1 MNNLDELKE
10 QLQEDL
16 MAYLMGSPLE
26 QYALDDICWFIV
38 DRIDSMKE
46 QLQEDELPLK
56 DPQLEVLRD
65 LHK

>member
-1 MNNLDELKE
+1 MIGGRMKNNYSTVLNNLDELKE

-38 DRIDSMKE
+38 DRIDSIKE
-46 QLQEDELPLK
+46 RGLELS
-56 DPQLEVLRD
+56 
-65 LHK
+65 